1 MLLRKNTTRK
11 NATYENFPP
20 KNYTTMNN
28 SNYSIFKFLLI

>member
-20 KNYTTMNN
+20 ENYTTMNN